1 MLIARQRKWLRIGQR
16 PDTGRLYPFCWT
28 PKHGVL
34 DESSSS
40 SSPSSLS
47 SSSNSSSSSSNSS
60 SSISAGFVPTD
71 LASLKWWLT
80 GDTISGADDDL
91 IDTWPDQEAS
101 FDFAALLLLR
111 PTLKTNIINGHA
123 VARFNG
129 TANEMA
135 GSADAPCVNGVG
147 NSTIFMAAKLGDN
160 GNRWIYGEDSDIG
173 SVYGMRYNN
182 DTAQFIRQTSA
193 GVYSIATSSTL
204 SAGWH
209 TLIGV
214 YDTTGGLSLYVDGVL
229 NGTDT
234 GTGTAGVLIGAY
246 VGGFSTVSFFD
257 SDIEEVGACTS
268 ALAGDDLT
276 NLIAYLAGKVL

>member
-40 SSPSSLS
+40 SSPSSLSSSSNSSSSSPSSLSSSSNSSS

-246 VGGFSTVSFFD
+246 VGEIG
-257 SDIEEVGACTS
+257 
-268 ALAGDDLT
+268 
-276 NLIAYLAGKVL
+276 